1 MFSREV
7 SYLVLS
13 ELSMSYSLKSE
24 GADEKRKLTDSPMGD
39 MKRGCIR
46 ERPIMP
52 ATETTFVVPPISRPL
67 ETFDITRGSGLSNQV
82 FCAPLV
88 IAKEVE
94 LRRSNA
100 KALEKEMANLSKLMR
115 LDVRPQKLRKRWR
128 RLTIRHRGKEILP
141 LKMLQ
146 KLEKLMES

>member
-67 ETFDITRGSGLSNQV
+67 ETFDITR
-82 FCAPLV
+82 V